1 MSLSRRQRRQ
11 MAKQFGYIGKNE
23 TLKEQRERIRRSQ
36 EMGKQ
41 LHLQHLQRIKNDQL
55 EAKSRK
61 LLDSQDA
68 LISNLDGSPSNQ
80 EENSKPFEFL
90 KLSDNL
96 EGDGPK
102 ASGENSD
109 DNNG

>member
-55 EAKSRK
+55 EAKSQK
-61 LLDSQDA
+61 LLDDQDA
-68 LISNLDGSPSNQ
+68 TISTLGESTSNQ

-90 KLSDNL
+90 GLPDDVGG
-96 EGDGPK
+96 EGPK

-109 DNNG
+109 NNG